1 MVVQVSGTFKA
12 EQCPSGEFTASCEPE
27 LAEDGVELLSP
38 DSPRLAVI
46 AAAVVARGK
55 PDGDVTLQDPKGN
68 DANIHVYGDGRR
80 TVLIHTRPDG
90 SHPRVLDM
98 GALTEWMGTADRLPG
113 CLSDPLEARELAK
126 ACLGTPTTLD
136 ARRQQ
141 LLGRAQRGIGRRLL
155 RAGDR
160 NARARL
166 RASNPSVEVR
176 PILHMASLPIA
187 AKPKRESSE
196 TVAVR
201 VARTE
206 LTEQGFT
213 VVDVSTQGQGF
224 DLRAVRGS
232 EERWVEVK
240 GLRVG
245 ATEYRCTPHECQ
257 TAARHPDKYWLY
269 IVRDCDSQPKLD
281 TYPNPD
287 ANVMRDGRTRGS
299 IAFRLPQR
307 EGERHAGQGD

>member
-1 MVVQVSGTFKA
+1 MLIWALQPPWIPGGNN
-12 EQCPSGEFTASCEPE
+12 CW
-27 LAEDGVELLSP
+27 VEHS
-38 DSPRLAVI
+38 V
-46 AAAVVARGK
+46 
-55 PDGDVTLQDPKGN
+55 
-68 DANIHVYGDGRR
+68 
-80 TVLIHTRPDG
+80 
-90 SHPRVLDM
+90 
-98 GALTEWMGTADRLPG
+98 
-113 CLSDPLEARELAK
+113 
-126 ACLGTPTTLD
+126 
-136 ARRQQ
+136 
-141 LLGRAQRGIGRRLL
+141 GIGRRLL

-160 NARARL
+160 KARARL
-166 RASNPSVEVR
+166 RAHKPSVEVH

-187 AKPKRESSE
+187 AKPKQESSE

-240 GLRVG
+240 GLQVG
-245 ATEYRCTPHECQ
+245 ATEYECTPHECQ

-269 IVRDCDSQPKLD
+269 IVRDCDSQPRLD

-287 ANVMRDGRTRGS
+287 ANVMRDGRARGR
-299 IAFRLPQR
+299 IAFPPAIGQR
-307 EGERHAGQGD
+307 RETCRIR